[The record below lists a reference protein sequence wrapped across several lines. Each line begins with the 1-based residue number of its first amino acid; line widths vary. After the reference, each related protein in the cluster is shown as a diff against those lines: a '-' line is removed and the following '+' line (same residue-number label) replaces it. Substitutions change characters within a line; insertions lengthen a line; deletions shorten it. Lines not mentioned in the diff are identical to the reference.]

1 MGKEK
6 QLSFIIANYRSRNYL
21 DKCLRSLKNNAKGF
35 SFEIVIVNEDE
46 DNLNIGDFGGLEIKI
61 ININKNAGFGKSVN
75 IGSREAMGR
84 YFCFLNPDTLLVSEN
99 INAIINEFERKGTIG
114 IIGPKI
120 ISEKNQAQ
128 WWSAGK
134 DATLLDLIGNNI
146 GFQRSK
152 KIWESKEKIP
162 CDWVSGAALFI
173 RRELFQKLGGFDENF
188 FMYYEDIDLCRR
200 AKKIGSEVIY
210 FPAVE
215 IRHFGGKS
223 FPKSAD
229 GLQKKY
235 FYNSQD
241 YYFKKHFG
249 RKTAFITRLLRK
261 IFT

>member
-1 MGKEK
+1 M
-6 QLSFIIANYRSRNYL
+6 
-21 DKCLRSLKNNAKGF
+21 
-35 SFEIVIVNEDE
+35 
-46 DNLNIGDFGGLEIKI
+46 
-61 ININKNAGFGKSVN
+61 
-75 IGSREAMGR
+75 
-84 YFCFLNPDTLLVSEN
+84 TL
-99 INAIINEFERKGTIG
+99 
-114 IIGPKI
+114 
-120 ISEKNQAQ
+120 
-128 WWSAGK
+128 W
-134 DATLLDLIGNNI
+134 DLIGNNI

-200 AKKIGSEVIY
+200 AKKIGSEVIH
-210 FPAVE
+210 FPVVE

-223 FPKSAD
+223 FLKNSD

-261 IFT
+261 IFI